1 MAIKIDEEMRGRIAR
16 AIDDGKTLTAAYV
29 DDRDL
34 PHISFFGST
43 HVHSEDELSLWVRN
57 PQGSLL
63 RVIEERPNMAFIY
76 GDISST
82 VYYMFEGRGR
92 VVSDEV
98 ERDRVYDEMHAIERQ
113 FDPDKGGVAVVVELD
128 KVVSLSKAG
137 RVEMTR

>member
-1 MAIKIDEEMRGRIAR
+1 MTIKIDEEMSGRIDR

-29 DDRDL
+29 DERDL
-34 PHISFFGST
+34 PHISFYGST
-43 HVHSEDELSLWVRN
+43 HVHSEGELALWVRN

-63 RVIEERPNMAFIY
+63 KVIEARPNMAFIY

-82 VYYMFEGRGR
+82 VYYMLEGRGR

-98 ERDRVYDEMHAIERQ
+98 ERDRVYEEMHAIERQ
-113 FDPDKGGVAVVVELD
+113 FDPAKGGVAIVVELD